1 MGSAPDC
8 HLSPHLPAV
17 ILLASF
23 SMAGSTKLAA
33 GCLKLVMDIQL
44 FLAALPGVP
53 NVPSAGVAGVSKMYL
68 LTNCPPMPAA
78 QWVAYVGL
86 ARGGWGSYLRR
97 RRTEVNIRI
106 GQLSS
111 ELLLDESDRGHPG
124 SLGLVEER
132 GDEQARDPDEANE
145 EARLEHAAS
154 CDRHLSR
161 ALDLPGHI
169 RAAQRTG
176 ERANGSKEA
185 RTSPRILPPTPM
197 AAMVSPLTESAA
209 PGLPES
215 SRRQASRDWG
225 VRACLRPGHVE
236 CPLLRPGASP
246 LAAIASPATGF
257 AKTPI
262 VLFAGQSQAGSTG
275 VRQRTH
281 YPAEDRYIERYI
293 IS

>member
-1 MGSAPDC
+1 
-8 HLSPHLPAV
+8 
-17 ILLASF
+17 
-23 SMAGSTKLAA
+23 
-33 GCLKLVMDIQL
+33 MDIQL

-215 SRRQASRDWG
+215 SRRQASRDSG
-225 VRACLRPGHVE
+225 ALERASGRGMWSALFFDLARRPW
-236 CPLLRPGASP
+236 PPSPRRP
-246 LAAIASPATGF
+246 LASQKRPLCSLRGNHKLGALGF
-257 AKTPI
+257 VSA
-262 VLFAGQSQAGSTG
+262 L
-275 VRQRTH
+275 
-281 YPAEDRYIERYI
+281 I
-293 IS
+293 ILRKIDT

>member
-246 LAAIASPATGF
+246 LAAIASPATGL

-262 VLFAGQSQAGSTG
+262 VL
-275 VRQRTH
+275 
-281 YPAEDRYIERYI
+281 
-293 IS
+293 